1 MGTISH
7 PASPWQWCWL
17 QVLLQPHHCLPARL
31 HVTLQLTELEPLT
44 ACQGSEV
51 MIWSCVLQMVERG
64 TSIDKCLCTEFTR
77 PFRKTHTHIH
87 VAVRGFPSNIK
98 PNGTPHTFS
107 VYFINKKSALAKC
120 LYLLLKAYCRR
131 HGLGSTPLL
140 TILCW
145 VSCGNN
151 VILGHGDDSV
161 ERDRIGLSLVFD
173 VKPMC
178 DRIVL
183 LSSTRH
189 STTPIS
195 CP

>member
-1 MGTISH
+1 MALALINVYLRNSLGLSVKHTRAH
-7 PASPWQWCWL
+7 PC
-17 QVLLQPHHCLPARL
+17 CCERL
-31 HVTLQLTELEPLT
+31 
-44 ACQGSEV
+44 
-51 MIWSCVLQMVERG
+51 
-64 TSIDKCLCTEFTR
+64 SI
-77 PFRKTHTHIH
+77 
-87 VAVRGFPSNIK
+87 NIK
-98 PNGTPHTFS
+98 PIGTPHTFS
-107 VYFINKKSALAKC
+107 VFFINKKSALAKW
-120 LYLLLKAYCRR
+120 LYLLFKAYCRR
-131 HGLGSTPLL
+131 QRLGSTPLL